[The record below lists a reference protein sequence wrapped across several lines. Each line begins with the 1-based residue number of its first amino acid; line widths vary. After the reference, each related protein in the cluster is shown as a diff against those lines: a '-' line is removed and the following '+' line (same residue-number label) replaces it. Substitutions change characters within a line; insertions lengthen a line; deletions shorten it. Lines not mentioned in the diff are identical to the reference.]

1 MGSSKSRFQWCNAMK
16 FIRMPIGV
24 ILALCTVL
32 YLVAHGLDIQ
42 PVKADNTESKVVK
55 SEKAVK
61 ITGKSI
67 SLPHYPADFP
77 PGPGRELFISRCGV
91 CHSLRYVTMQPS
103 FPEKTWAKEVDKMI
117 KTYGAHIDK
126 KEAKEIIEYL
136 NSIKGKG
143 PGKH

>member
-1 MGSSKSRFQWCNAMK
+1 
-16 FIRMPIGV
+16 
-24 ILALCTVL
+24 
-32 YLVAHGLDIQ
+32 
-42 PVKADNTESKVVK
+42 
-55 SEKAVK
+55 
-61 ITGKSI
+61 
-67 SLPHYPADFP
+67 
-77 PGPGRELFISRCGV
+77 
-91 CHSLRYVTMQPS
+91 MQPS

>member
-1 MGSSKSRFQWCNAMK
+1 MK
-16 FIRMPIGV
+16 LIRMPLLA
-24 ILALCTVL
+24 ILTLCTVL
-32 YLVAHGLDIQ
+32 YLVAQALDIQ
-42 PVKADNTESKVVK
+42 PVKADNAESNVAKGDK
-55 SEKAVK
+55 TVK

-67 SLPHYPADFP
+67 NLPHYPADFP

-91 CHSLRYVTMQPS
+91 CHTLRYVTMQPS

-143 PGKH
+143 PAKH